1 MEKLS
6 AKRSR
11 FVEEY
16 LKDFNG
22 SQAAIRAGYRKK
34 SAKEIAARLLT
45 IANIKKAVET
55 GRERIS
61 QRVDFQ
67 ISDIIRELL
76 YIAHLDIR
84 QAFNDDGTLKDVH
97 SIPEATARAISGID
111 VQETF
116 SGSGPERMATGFI
129 KKIKASDKIR
139 ALELLGKYKGMFV
152 ERLDVSDSRDR
163 VVHSEPLSDDE
174 WAKKY
179 GR

>member
-1 MEKLS
+1 MEELS
-6 AKRSR
+6 HKRSR

-22 SQAAIRAGYRKK
+22 TQAAIRAGYSKKTAEIQAAQLLGILKVKKAIEAGRKK
-34 SAKEIAARLLT
+34 
-45 IANIKKAVET
+45 
-55 GRERIS
+55 IS
-61 QRVDFQ
+61 QSVDFQ

-76 YIAHLDIR
+76 FIAHLDIR
-84 QAFNDDGTLKDVH
+84 QAFNDDGTLKEVH

-116 SGSGPERMATGFI
+116 SGAGQDRVATGFI

-163 VVHSEPLSDDE
+163 VVRNEPLPDEE

>member
-6 AKRSR
+6 LKRSR

-22 SQAAIRAGYRKK
+22 AQAAIRAGYSKK
-34 SAKEIAARLLT
+34 TAVEQATRLL
-45 IANIKKAVET
+45 ANVQVKKAVKD

-61 QRVDFQ
+61 QKVDFE

-76 YIAHLDIR
+76 CIAQLDIR

-97 SIPEATARAISGID
+97 VIPETVARAISGID

-116 SGSGPERMATGFI
+116 SGSGSDRVSTGFI
-129 KKIKASDKIR
+129 KKVKTSDKIR

-152 ERLDVSDSRDR
+152 ERLDVGDSRDR
-163 VVHSEPLSDDE
+163 VIRAEPLTDEE
-174 WAKKY
+174 WAKQH